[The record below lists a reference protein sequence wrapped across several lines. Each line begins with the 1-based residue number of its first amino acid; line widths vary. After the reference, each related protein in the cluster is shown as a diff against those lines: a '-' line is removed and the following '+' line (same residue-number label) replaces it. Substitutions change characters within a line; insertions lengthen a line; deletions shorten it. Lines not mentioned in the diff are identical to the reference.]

1 MVGRQQQSGSPEVAL
16 HSAEEL
22 RLPAVDEPPVA
33 VIGQG
38 GVLVEGVPAGDSAVR
53 GADVTPTRVAIGD
66 TVSVA
71 ATELVSPRPV
81 DHEEKLR
88 LLRVISVAGE
98 FRVAT
103 DFVVEDA
110 FFADGAEAE
119 ALAGRLPVA

>member
-1 MVGRQQQSGSPEVAL
+1 MGRQQQSGSTEVAL

-22 RLPAVDEPPVA
+22 DLPAVDEPPVA

-38 GVLVEGVPAGDSAVR
+38 GVLVEGVSAGHSAVR
-53 GADVTPTRVAIGD
+53 GADVTPARVAVCD

-71 ATELVSPRPV
+71 AAELVSQRPV

-88 LLRVISVAGE
+88 LVRVISVAGE
-98 FRVAT
+98 FRVAA

-119 ALAGRLPVA
+119 ALAGGLPVT